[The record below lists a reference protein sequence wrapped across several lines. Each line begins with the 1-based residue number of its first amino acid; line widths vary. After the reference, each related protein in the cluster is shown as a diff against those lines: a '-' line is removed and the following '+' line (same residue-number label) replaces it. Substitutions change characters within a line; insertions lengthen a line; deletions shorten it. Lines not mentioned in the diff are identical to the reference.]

1 MWNVKN
7 KQHREE
13 ESCGN
18 GYKQTTQPEITFSKL
33 TIGTLEQGIKYG
45 QS

>member
-13 ESCGN
+13 ENCGN
-18 GYKQTTQPEITFSKL
+18 GYKQTTQPEIAFSKL